1 MAERPTQVGAGPQAP
16 PRRAGLAAAVG
27 EQFSLQASVG
37 GVRGLLES
45 VLPLTVFSVV
55 YGVGH
60 DLRGSVIAALA
71 PAVALAIWRLLAREP
86 VTQAVSGLVGLAIG
100 AYLAFRTGRPETLF
114 LPSIIKNAAYGGGYA
129 LSILLRWP
137 LVGVVLGFMLGE
149 QLHWRA
155 VPQRARVYAWATW
168 LWVGVFA
175 VRLAVQV
182 PLYLA
187 GRAEALGVVNIPLG
201 LPLFG
206 LAVWLTWVLVRRV
219 PVAHPPR
226 DVDPVTDD

>member
-1 MAERPTQVGAGPQAP
+1 MAEPDGEPGGRARAP
-16 PRRAGLAAAVG
+16 AARAGLAQAVG

-45 VLPLTVFSVV
+45 VLPLTLFSVV

-60 DLRGSVIAALA
+60 DLRASVVAALV
-71 PAVALAIWRLLAREP
+71 PAVALAVWRLVTREP
-86 VTQAVSGLVGLAIG
+86 VTQAVSGLAGLGIG
-100 AYLAFRTGRPETLF
+100 AYLAFRTGRAEALF
-114 LPSIIKNAAYGGGYA
+114 LPSIIRNAAYAGGYA

-137 LVGVVLGFMLGE
+137 LVGVLLGFMFGE
-149 QLHWRA
+149 QLHWRS
-155 VPQRARVYAWATW
+155 VPRRARVYAWATW
-168 LWVGVFA
+168 LWVGVF
-175 VRLAVQV
+175 VLRLAVQV

-206 LAVWLTWVLVRRV
+206 LAAWLTWLLVQRV
-219 PVAHPPR
+219 PVARPQR
-226 DVDPVTDD
+226 DGEPAGE